1 MRQEFIEP
9 ITDCMTKQEQSSTTT
24 RRTFI
29 KQTGML
35 ASAAFLGLTSFNTK
49 SKYKM
54 GLQLYTIREPL
65 TKDVKGTL
73 KKVAALGYENLE
85 TYGFDGTQKKYY
97 GYDAKEFHQILS
109 DHSLKTTSGHYDL
122 HAYLTKPI
130 DDLNRYV
137 DQCTEGAHLLK
148 QDYIVW
154 PWLDPESRTIE
165 KFKLVAE
172 KLNHIGER
180 LKGTPVSL
188 AYHNHDFEF
197 TDQNGE
203 IGYDVIINETD
214 SALVKLQLDIYWAVY
229 SSRLSPHDLFKKQPG
244 RFVMWHVKDMD
255 KKTRDYT
262 ELGNGSIDYK
272 PIMPDASLAGLESY
286 FLEQGD
292 NFFKDPMQSIAD
304 SAVFMKQHLEKYL
317 K

>member
-1 MRQEFIEP
+1 
-9 ITDCMTKQEQSSTTT
+9 MTQHKQEQSNPTD
-24 RRTFI
+24 RRTFM
-29 KQTGML
+29 KQAGILT
-35 ASAAFLGLTSFNTK
+35 SAAFLGLTSFSEK

-65 TKDVKGTL
+65 SKDLKGTL

-85 TYGFDGTQKKYY
+85 TYGFDGAQKKYY
-97 GYDAKEFHQILS
+97 GFDAKEFQRILL
-109 DHSLKTTSGHYDL
+109 DHNLISTSGHYDL
-122 HAYLTKPI
+122 NSFLIKPE

-137 DQCTEGAHLLK
+137 DQCIEGAHALK
-148 QDYIVW
+148 QNYITW

-172 KLNHIGER
+172 KLNRIGER
-180 LKGTPVSL
+180 LKNTNISL

-197 TDQNGE
+197 IEQNGQ

-214 SALVKLQLDIYWAVY
+214 AALVKLQLDIYWSVH
-229 SSRLSPHDLFKKQPG
+229 SSKLSTHELFSKQPG

-272 PIMPDASLAGLESY
+272 PIMPDASLAGMENY
-286 FLEQGD
+286 FIEQGG

-304 SAVFMKQHLEKYL
+304 SAAFMKQHLAKYL
-317 K
+317 A